1 MRLRQLMQ
9 MTVAT
14 MVVIHS
20 PFVQADET
28 ADQYLEMLE
37 DLDQLMTEG
46 MDRQGEILLASL
58 RPPDCFEPLFDQS
71 SKMVRRLK
79 KLLEAESCKWDI
91 EILDD
96 LNTDMSHL
104 SILRSCAKLL
114 EAHAERAMAIKDP
127 NETAECIEH
136 VYRLINHVGP
146 DSLISSLVSV
156 SILDM
161 GDELLE
167 EAESR
172 SLISQQGAEKIL
184 RAIRV
189 LDLEDPTRFTKGLQS
204 EQRMTRS
211 MMQEVI
217 DQVSE
222 EYQMVIKKELAR
234 YWQAVFE
241 LWSQR
246 EAVSTAKRI
255 RELDDAIE
263 AGDYGQFVKL
273 VGISMETAF
282 SRILESNRALA
293 DRISSLESTVAGDP
307 VQAEMTNAA
316 VLYARALELI
326 HTHDDWRSEL
336 AIRERIWGLLDAA
349 ASIDDCRFP
358 NPEDLSLEMEQRIL
372 LWAAPVIPW
381 WLSGLDAVIGSLLEH
396 DDASTPEVDLETS
409 VTNIQMAARM
419 VSHLCADPNIA
430 SSIVAAGRTGQILD
444 LISSMLE
451 TGIPPADAQGLLES
465 LRTIPTSDPF
475 GIRQATQ
482 RTELR
487 LSMHLEELARQDVL
501 SEQSITPDPM
511 DLLYATAWIRDLPPP
526 SNEEAGFTV
535 ECQWPDGAAAE
546 ACAPLVQSAIESAAK
561 DGRQAAEAWEMDVP
575 LAIDRTMDICEL
587 DIDVLIDGTRARLL
601 GVRRELRNR
610 ILQSSSTE

>member
-1 MRLRQLMQ
+1 
-9 MTVAT
+9 
-14 MVVIHS
+14 
-20 PFVQADET
+20 
-28 ADQYLEMLE
+28 
-37 DLDQLMTEG
+37 MTEG

-79 KLLEAESCKWDI
+79 KLLESESCQWDI

-104 SILRSCAKLL
+104 SILRSCARLL
-114 EAHAERAMAIKDP
+114 EAHAKRAMSIKDP
-127 NETAECIEH
+127 NETTECIEH
-136 VYRLINHVGP
+136 VYRLVNHVGP
-146 DSLISSLVSV
+146 DSLISSLISV
-156 SILDM
+156 SFLDM

-167 EAESR
+167 EAQSR

-189 LDLEDPTRFTKGLQS
+189 LDLEDPTRFIEGLRS

-211 MMQEVI
+211 MMQEVL

-222 EYQMVIKKELAR
+222 EYQMVIEKELAR
-234 YWQAVFE
+234 YWEAVFE

-246 EAVSTAKRI
+246 ETESTAKRI
-255 RELDDAIE
+255 QELDGAIE
-263 AGDYGQFVKL
+263 AGEYGQFVKL
-273 VGISMETAF
+273 IGISMETVF

-307 VQAEMTNAA
+307 VQAEVTNAA